1 MKTDV
6 GIFELLKL
14 SEEIEE
20 IRKRVEILENRIE
33 LIEANYVT
41 ITDLEVV
48 QKQVEKIASELWQAQ
63 AQKVAA
69 ELNALADALC
79 HLMQQI
85 GELVDKVINMWREVS
100 VGCRC

>member
-1 MKTDV
+1 MENDAR
-6 GIFELLKL
+6 IFELSES
-14 SEEIEE
+14 SEEIEKLQ
-20 IRKRVEILENRIE
+20 KRLDSIENRLE

-85 GELVDKVINMWREVS
+85 GELVDRVINMWREVAD
-100 VGCRC
+100 GCRS